1 MTESFTASDTVTADT
16 VFEAK
21 DIHNPLPLLR
31 AKKKIAEM
39 DSGKIIQ
46 IITSSP
52 ASGVDFAVWCQNTKH
67 EYLGEKSSDNGHS
80 FFIKIG

>member
-1 MTESFTASDTVTADT
+1 MTESFTAPDTVQADS
-16 VFEAK
+16 VFDAK
-21 DIHNPLPLLR
+21 NLHNPLPLLR

-39 DSGKIIQ
+39 RSGEIVQ
-46 IITSSP
+46 ILTSSP

-67 EYLGEKSSDNGHS
+67 EYIGEKSGNDGHS